1 MNKKFY
7 FFCIFLLVFS
17 VVFHGFSALE
27 TGSGSGSNS
36 GSMNAPLVKYKE
48 WQVGRSDTGTDK
60 NKAEHLSFI
69 TSTGTS
75 CQFSASVGYQGGSQP
90 QNTSPID
97 PDTVKWD
104 VIDANHSMTFD
115 KSSVSKNW
123 SGKHPSKFDTSTSFN
138 VVAKVTVPRYKT
150 DTSCT
155 ANDANRADRTPVRFR
170 QRHRRAAL
178 VNRYCATHHDCHHTG
193 NRHSAIPLCQHSA
206 PHVHFAPT
214 PDCPSNL
221 RITTLQPK
229 FLYNFTSL
237 CGIIDVTQYYS
248 YNTISGYISL
258 LCSTNC

>member
-115 KSSVSKNW
+115 KSSMSKNW

-138 VVAKVTVPRYKT
+138 VVAKVTVPSIRRTLHVRRTMRIVPTERRYTGEIRNWRSKSSLRQIRKMVKRLK
-150 DTSCT
+150 SCC
-155 ANDANRADRTPVRFR
+155 R
-170 QRHRRAAL
+170 
-178 VNRYCATHHDCHHTG
+178 
-193 NRHSAIPLCQHSA
+193 
-206 PHVHFAPT
+206 
-214 PDCPSNL
+214 
-221 RITTLQPK
+221 
-229 FLYNFTSL
+229 
-237 CGIIDVTQYYS
+237 
-248 YNTISGYISL
+248 
-258 LCSTNC
+258 